1 MTLFIINSRLWV
13 NLSQVKKRI
22 TNLFTKLTEMLNRI
36 ELFRLSKVRLFVGGY
51 QLNFQSLLVRLCKG
65 LFFLSRL
72 DKVVD
77 DSACVVV
84 TLESPTE
91 RIFGGFEKSNS
102 SCTLF

>member
-1 MTLFIINSRLWV
+1 
-13 NLSQVKKRI
+13 
-22 TNLFTKLTEMLNRI
+22 MLNCI

-102 SCTLF
+102 SCTLFWDMIVDVFAVHIFLSEIATFILENFTIKR